1 MWRIC
6 DYVIVAIN
14 NVKILNNNERLI
26 NMPGQAAFFPMLLL
40 IFILTLL
47 LSKILA
53 MVMQVCLQ
61 QAVSLL
67 AKPENIRKNRT
78 RRGISLFFLLFPLY
92 VLSYYVAADIQKLF
106 LLWIF
111 IAFMVFISIMDF
123 EQQIIL
129 DKVVLCLLLA
139 ALVFAACLPETF
151 INRLFAALAGGA
163 VFLLLA
169 VITKG
174 GIGGGDI
181 KLIFALGLWLGADKL
196 LFTVLFGC
204 LSAGV
209 ISVLLLLG
217 KIKKP
222 QDTIAYGP
230 YFALSAII
238 ALLI

>member
-1 MWRIC
+1 
-6 DYVIVAIN
+6 
-14 NVKILNNNERLI
+14 
-26 NMPGQAAFFPMLLL
+26 MPAQAAVFPILLL
-40 IFILTLL
+40 IFIFTLL

-53 MVMQVCLQ
+53 MVMQYCLQ
-61 QAVSLL
+61 QAVTLL
-67 AKPENIRKNRT
+67 AKPENLGKNQT
-78 RRGISLFFLLFPLY
+78 RRKISLFFLLFPLY
-92 VLSYYVAADIQKLF
+92 VLGYYTVNDIRQLF
-106 LLWIF
+106 ILWVF

-129 DKVVLCLLLA
+129 DKVVFCLLLA
-139 ALVFAACLPETF
+139 AVVFAAYLPETF
-151 INRLFAALAGGA
+151 ISRLIAAATGGA
-163 VFLLLA
+163 GFLLLA

-196 LFTVLFGC
+196 LFTVLLGC

-209 ISVLLLLG
+209 ISALLLLG

-230 YFALSAII
+230 YFALSAIV
-238 ALLI
+238 ALLK